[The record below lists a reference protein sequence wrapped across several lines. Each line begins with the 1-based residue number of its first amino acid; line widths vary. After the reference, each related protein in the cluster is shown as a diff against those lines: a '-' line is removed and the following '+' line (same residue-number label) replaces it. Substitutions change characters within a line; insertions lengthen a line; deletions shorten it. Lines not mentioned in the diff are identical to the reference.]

1 MENARV
7 HEKPRLARAERGQGA
22 PLPILVTKI
31 QPPGLSS
38 VLLDRPRLLALLP
51 LVRTKQL
58 TLIKAAAGFGKTS
71 VALAWAECLRGV
83 DSKIA
88 WLSLDEDD
96 DVPGRLLYYAAHA
109 LQRAC
114 GGLGSAVIDMI
125 AEISLLPVETGIS
138 TLINELAEL
147 DDDVFLFLDDYHHI
161 TEPAIHEG
169 LSYFLRH
176 ASSNFHMVLMTRT
189 EPPFPLA
196 RLRVQDQLLEVDASA
211 LRFDLVETRR
221 FLEQGHVRDVNAT
234 DVKVLH
240 STTDGWPA
248 ALRLVASASAH
259 GKGGLTPYVRSM
271 PGVARP
277 IGVYIEDMLATLPQ
291 EMVAFMARISILD
304 RFNTPLCETVTG
316 ETSSQELL
324 QAIVSRQLLLTP
336 LDQDGYW
343 YRYHPLLAEFLRQR
357 LQTRNGAEVSEL
369 HRRAAHWFASK
380 ELWTEAVTHA
390 IAAGDTHQA
399 VNWIEHC
406 AMAMVKRGDLLTL
419 LDWQRQLPNQLMR
432 GQLSARLAIAWGM
445 ALAMRFAEALAL
457 LTDIEQDL
465 VSDRTSPRDDIANEL
480 LLRPMASLLSGR

>member
-1 MENARV
+1 M
-7 HEKPRLARAERGQGA
+7 ARAERGQGA
-22 PLPILVTKI
+22 PLPLLVTKI
-31 QPPGLSS
+31 QLPGLSS
-38 VLLDRPRLLALLP
+38 GLLDRPRLLALLP
-51 LVRTKQL
+51 LVRTKPL

-71 VALAWAECLRGV
+71 AALAWAERLRGA

-88 WLSLDEDD
+88 WVSLDEDD

-125 AEISLLPVETGIS
+125 AETSLLPIETGIS

-161 TEPAIHEG
+161 TQPAIHEG
-169 LSYFLRH
+169 LSYLLRH
-176 ASSNFHMVLMTRT
+176 TSSNFHLVLMSRT
-189 EPPFPLA
+189 EPPLPLT

-221 FLEQGHVRDVNAT
+221 FLEQGHVRDLNAA
-234 DVKVLH
+234 DVKALH

-259 GKGGLTPYVRSM
+259 GEGGLTPYVRSM

-277 IGVYIEDMLATLPQ
+277 IGAYIEDMLATLPQ
-291 EMVAFMARISILD
+291 EMVGFMARTSILD
-304 RFNTPLCETVTG
+304 RFNTPLCEVVTG
-316 ETSSQELL
+316 ETSSQDLL

-357 LQTRNGAEVSEL
+357 LQTRHGAEVPEL

-399 VNWIEHC
+399 LNWIEHC

-419 LDWQRQLPNQLMR
+419 LGWQLQLPNEFMR
-432 GQLSARLAIAWGM
+432 GQLSVRAACRHRAGS
-445 ALAMRFAEALAL
+445 R
-457 LTDIEQDL
+457 Q
-465 VSDRTSPRDDIANEL
+465 
-480 LLRPMASLLSGR
+480 